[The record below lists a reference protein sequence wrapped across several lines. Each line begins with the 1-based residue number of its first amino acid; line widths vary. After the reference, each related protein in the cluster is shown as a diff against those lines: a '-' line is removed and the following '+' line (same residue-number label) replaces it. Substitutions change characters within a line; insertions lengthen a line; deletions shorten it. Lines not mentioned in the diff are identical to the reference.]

1 MKPARGYIFV
11 VPVDE
16 IPSIKSEAGFGVT
29 HVDKQK
35 PEQPYKFKVIA
46 VGAPR
51 PFDGLMIDS
60 EVSVGDTISLM
71 SSNNTLR
78 EQRETTG
85 FLIGSTWIIPVDFR
99 DILGIWDG
107 LNERP

>member
-16 IPSIKSEAGFGVT
+16 IPAIKSEAGFSGKT
-29 HVDKQK
+29 EKFK
-35 PEQPYKFKVIA
+35 PEQPYKFKVME

-51 PFDGLMIDS
+51 PFDGLLIDS
-60 EVSVGDTISLM
+60 EANVGDIISLM

-78 EQRETTG
+78 EQRETMG
-85 FLIGSTWIIPVDFR
+85 FLIGSTWVIPVDFR
-99 DILGIWDG
+99 DILGVW
-107 LNERP
+107 NK